1 MPKKLL
7 AVVLLASIPLYM
19 FGQSVE
25 DFNRVVDFDISIR
38 ELALAAAEENME
50 ALPDKLVII
59 DGTVASRLLIDGNPE
74 TYVGQLEL
82 VGGEWIGV
90 EDVVTYRCYLLLEG
104 PRFANAIP
112 ARRSRT
118 KNPAEIEMNT
128 RIMVVGEFLG
138 LFDLPNGTTV
148 PVLNAVYIRKID

>member
-7 AVVLLASIPLYM
+7 AAVLLASIPLYI

-38 ELALAAAEENME
+38 ELALAAAVEDRE
-50 ALPDKLVII
+50 ALPDRLVII
-59 DGTVASRLLIDGNPE
+59 DGTVASRLVINSNAE
-74 TYVGQLEL
+74 EYIGQLEL

-90 EDVVTYRCYLLLEG
+90 EDVVTYRCYLLLQG

-118 KNPAEIEMNT
+118 KHPEEIEANT
-128 RIMVVGEFLG
+128 RVLIVGEYLG
-138 LFDLPNGTTV
+138 LFDLPDGTIV
-148 PVLNAVYIRKID
+148 PVLNAVYLRKID